1 MILKDLLLR
10 LKKTLPRRRAA
21 VFSVKVRFMLK
32 FIGVNL
38 SEHTEIQYLELGFF
52 KSKILTKKM
61 ICKAESIRFKG
72 YDASIE
78 HNFGTKYQIE
88 ISNVLVN
95 SENGLVYAIDDNG
108 RYHAISESSD
118 WPIHHVLLTS
128 EKPPKNT
135 IAKVKQATLGLPN
148 SSFAHLI
155 AEDLPALLISKSK
168 YKYLFFR
175 NSSLINQQIFGFYQF
190 DKIVVPK
197 WVHVDRLWMITRNSD
212 VGYMNP
218 RSVDLLRDS
227 NKQVIST
234 KVSKKYFI
242 SRLNST
248 RSLPEEILMQSIFS
262 EIGFEIIYPEKM
274 SFHEQREIFYN
285 ARMVAGIHGGG
296 LVNTVWSNKCT
307 VIELMPLDRINR
319 CFEWQS
325 LLLGH
330 IYKRIY
336 FDRNALSLKFIHE
349 QISSLNLDS

>member
-1 MILKDLLLR
+1 MILKDLILR
-10 LKKTLPRRRAA
+10 FKKTFPRRRAA

-38 SEHTEIQYLELGFF
+38 SKHTEIQYLELGFL
-52 KSKILTKKM
+52 KSKILTKRM
-61 ICKAESIRFKG
+61 IYKAESIRFKG

-95 SENGLVYAIDDNG
+95 NENGLVYAIDDNG
-108 RYHAISESSD
+108 SYHAISESSD

-128 EKPPKNT
+128 EKPPKNVM
-135 IAKVKQATLGLPN
+135 AKVKQATMGLPN

-168 YKYLFFR
+168 YKYLFYR

-197 WVHVDRLWMITRNSD
+197 WVHVDRLSMITRNSD
-212 VGYMNP
+212 VGYMDP
-218 RSVDLLRDS
+218 RSVELLRDS

-234 KVSKKYFI
+234 KENKKYFI

-274 SFHEQREIFYN
+274 SFHEQREVFYN
-285 ARMVAGIHGGG
+285 ARMVAGLHGGG
-296 LVNTVWSNKCT
+296 FVNTVWSNKCT